1 MAAGTKRSA
10 AGGTRPLR
18 SDASRNQARV
28 LEAAGELLAER
39 GLDVTMDEIARR
51 AGVGVGTAYRRFG
64 SRDELLAALF
74 EERTRAYLE
83 LAERAL
89 ALPDPWD
96 GLATFLERSA
106 ELQARDRGLH
116 DLLRG
121 DPRMTERVRAI
132 RETILPLVE
141 RVVERARA
149 TGDVRPDLEGRDVPL
164 LGLMLSQVV
173 ETGREVAPDL
183 WRRYLTLLLDGIRT
197 RRDGPSEVAEPA
209 LSPDQLDAA
218 MAPPPRPG
226 AS

>member
-1 MAAGTKRSA
+1 MTAGTRRA
-10 AGGTRPLR
+10 AADGKRPLR

-28 LEAAGELLAER
+28 LDAARELLAER

-64 SRDELLAALF
+64 SRDELLDALF
-74 EERTRAYLE
+74 EERTSAYFE
-83 LAERAL
+83 LAEQAL

-121 DPRMTERVRAI
+121 DPRTAERVRAI
-132 RETILPLVE
+132 REAILPLVE

-149 TGDVRPDLEGRDVPL
+149 TGDVRPDLDARDVPL

-173 ETGREVAPDL
+173 EVGREVSPDL
-183 WRRYLTLLLDGIRT
+183 WRRYLTLLLDGVRS
-197 RRDGPSEVAEPA
+197 RRDGPTELVEPP

-218 MAPPPRPG
+218 MAPLPRSG

>member
-1 MAAGTKRSA
+1 MASATKQEDPA
-10 AGGTRPLR
+10 DARPLR

-28 LEAAGELLAER
+28 LEAARELLAER

-64 SRDELLAALF
+64 SRDELLDALF
-74 EERTRAYLE
+74 EERTRAYID
-83 LAERAL
+83 LAEEAL

-116 DLLRG
+116 DLLCG
-121 DPRMTERVRAI
+121 DQRMAERVRAI

-141 RVVERARA
+141 RVVERAVA
-149 TGDVRPDLEGRDVPL
+149 TGDVRGDLEARDVPM

-173 ETGREVAPDL
+173 EIGRDVAPDL
-183 WRRYLTLLLDGIRT
+183 WRRYLTLLLDGVRT
-197 RRDGPSEVAEPA
+197 RRDAPSELAEPA
-209 LSPDQLDAA
+209 LTPDQLDAA
-218 MAPPPRPG
+218 MAPSPCSG